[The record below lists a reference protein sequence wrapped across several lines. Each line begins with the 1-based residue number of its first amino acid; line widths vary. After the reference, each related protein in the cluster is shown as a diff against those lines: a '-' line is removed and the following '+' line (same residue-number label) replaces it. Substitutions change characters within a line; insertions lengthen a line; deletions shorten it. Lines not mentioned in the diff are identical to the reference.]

1 MMISPEVFEE
11 EHKNDSL
18 ERLIAVREELMD
30 SIHDYENGKNN
41 DDAMM
46 PSPSMIYQCDLM
58 YLAKVCELIIEKYE
72 GQME

>member
-1 MMISPEVFEE
+1 MISPEVFKE

-30 SIHDYENGKNN
+30 SIHDYENDKNN

-46 PSPSMIYQCDLM
+46 PSPSTIYQCDLM

>member
-1 MMISPEVFEE
+1 MISPEIFKE

-46 PSPSMIYQCDLM
+46 PSPSTIYQCDLM